1 MAEAVSIPPTSR
13 PPIHF
18 ASGQTLYAQPS
29 VSDSSQSHPTY
40 PQSYTLH
47 QTHLEETVGL
57 FHGSKTIHP
66 TLTTF
71 NPNPTDTSHIYDETF
86 CDTSWDSEFSTWLRG
101 ALRF

>member
-1 MAEAVSIPPTSR
+1 MAEAVSIPL
-13 PPIHF
+13 PPDHPF
-18 ASGQTLYAQPS
+18 TLLQGKPFMLS
-29 VSDSSQSHPTY
+29 PV
-40 PQSYTLH
+40 YTLH